1 MRLWHE
7 VSPCCVRAERDKER
21 IGSGLPKE
29 RDSVKRQ
36 GVVDD
41 GSSLVAETR
50 NYQRQL
56 TSRRGSTLF
65 YSLLPGGAKRTGAAP
80 HKKA

>member
-7 VSPCCVRAERDKER
+7 VSPCCVVRAERDKER
-21 IGSGLPKE
+21 IGSGLPEE

-50 NYQRQL
+50 NYSALQRNSPFHYQEL
-56 TSRRGSTLF
+56 EK
-65 YSLLPGGAKRTGAAP
+65 LL
-80 HKKA
+80 